1 LAVSESELAERV
13 CSLDDAIMFC
23 VIINSEGDIH
33 AIQSRPGGGSLIK
46 NKSDVELLAR
56 RWAIVRGIDDT
67 ADNLLGASR
76 SAIILREKITLMSI
90 NASSGRCVFIG
101 ARPEIDVRKIREIE
115 KAVGLLKP

>member
-1 LAVSESELAERV
+1 MSKVGEPELAERV
-13 CSLDDAIMFC
+13 VSSDDAIMFC
-23 VIINSEGDIH
+23 VIMNAEGDIH
-33 AIQSRPGGGSLIK
+33 EIHSRPGSGSLVR

-67 ADNLLGASR
+67 ADKLLGASR

-90 NASSGRCVFIG
+90 NASGGRCVFIG

-115 KAVGLLKP
+115 EVVALLQ